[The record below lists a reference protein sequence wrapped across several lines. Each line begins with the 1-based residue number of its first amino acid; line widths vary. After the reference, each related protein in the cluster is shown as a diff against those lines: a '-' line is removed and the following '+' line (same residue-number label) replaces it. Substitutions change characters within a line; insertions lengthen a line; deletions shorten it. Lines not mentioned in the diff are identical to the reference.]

1 MKPFK
6 YLRPTTLQE
15 AREGLA
21 GWSGNVHLLAGGT
34 DLTVGLRHGHFAADV
49 VMDVKRINELRPYIQ
64 QSDGALLMSGCV
76 AMTTIGNH
84 SVVKAKYAALAEAA
98 AVVGSLQI
106 RNRATL
112 IGNICNA
119 SPAADTVPVL
129 AVFGAYVDIVGPDGA
144 RSLTVADFIKGNRK
158 IALNSGELVTGVR
171 LPISEGPIGSAFGR
185 ITRRR
190 GVDLATVN
198 LACHVDDVGQMTFAF
213 GAASPRPLVVVDKEG
228 VLGNPRSNDKEVD
241 AAIEQLVA
249 HARPISDVRAT
260 ETYRLAMLKILA
272 KRARQTALVRLEE
285 ARLHG

>member
-1 MKPFK
+1 M
-6 YLRPTTLQE
+6 
-15 AREGLA
+15 AA
-21 GWSGNVHLLAGGT
+21 GKVHLLAGGT
-34 DLTVGLRHGHFAADV
+34 DLTVGLRHGHFAADI
-49 VMDVKRINELRPYIQ
+49 VMDVKRIKELRPNIQ
-64 QSDGALLMSGCV
+64 QSDGAILMSGCV

-84 SVVKAKYAALAEAA
+84 SVVKTKYHALAEAA

-144 RSLTVADFIKGNRK
+144 RSMAVTDFIEGNRR
-158 IALNSGELVTGVR
+158 IALKPGELVTGVR
-171 LPISEGPIGSAFGR
+171 LPISAGPVGSAFGR

-198 LACHVDDVGQMTFAF
+198 LACHVDDVGRMAFAF
-213 GAASPRPLVVVDKEG
+213 GAASPRPLVVFDKEG
-228 VLGNPRSNDKEVD
+228 SLGDPGANDTQVD
-241 AAIEQLVA
+241 AAIDALVA
-249 HARPISDVRAT
+249 HAKPISDVRAT
-260 ETYRLAMLKILA
+260 ETYRLAMLKVLA
-272 KRARQTALVRLEE
+272 KRARQTALARLEE